1 MKKKKNKKYK
11 KIELKSI
18 IVFILAFIIFVV
30 SDFILNETKET
41 NTVAE
46 VNNNSEPIV
55 SSNLSDDLV
64 YSGQICIDINNNEPF
79 FEENDLTMDVFEIY
93 SNLDD
98 LGRCGIAYANI
109 CKDIM
114 PKEGEKR
121 GKISY
126 KPTGWVQTI
135 YNNGEALYNRSH
147 LIAWQLGNEN
157 DNEKNLITGTRQMNE
172 AMIPWENKVANWVK
186 EQNKEGKDVHVLYR
200 VTPHYIGQNLV
211 ANGVEMEAKSV
222 EDNGQGICFNKYI
235 FNIQEGFA
243 INYATGENKQ
253 NK

>member
-235 FNIQEGFA
+235 FNIQEGFS